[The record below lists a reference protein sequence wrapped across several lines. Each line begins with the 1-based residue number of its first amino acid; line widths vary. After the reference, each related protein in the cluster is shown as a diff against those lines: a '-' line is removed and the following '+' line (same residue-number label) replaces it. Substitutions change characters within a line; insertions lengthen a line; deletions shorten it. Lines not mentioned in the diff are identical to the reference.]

1 MIKYKTRNKLIRKVS
16 PLESIRSF
24 IAFDIEESQ
33 VVRNISNVQSML
45 VETGAHLKLVKPEN
59 VHITVRFLG
68 NISPFQVDEIYNEM
82 KKVDFSPFPV
92 EIKGVGVF
100 PSIRRINVV
109 WAGIRKGADK
119 LQNIFDQLE
128 PKLQKIGLKKE
139 RRDFSPHLTIARVR
153 TSHRKAE
160 LIRCL
165 KEIEDYEFGIVEAR
179 CLRLKRSILK
189 PQGPIYLTLREKCL

>member
-1 MIKYKTRNKLIRKVS
+1 LIKYKARNKLIRKVS

-24 IAFDIEESQ
+24 IAFDIEEPQ

-45 VETGAHLKLVKPEN
+45 AETGAHLKLVKPEN

-82 KKVDFSPFPV
+82 KKVDFSPFQI

-139 RRDFSPHLTIARVR
+139 RRGFSPHLTIARVR